1 MAKSSATK
9 KISLSALR
17 IHPEMVKE
25 VKKNTK
31 ARQRKKPAK
40 ATPKATV
47 SKNVEPTKPVRQ
59 RSSVKRVQLLSAKDA
74 RSVIDQIR
82 IAFSVSAIGAVIGIL
97 IGASIPLATY
107 HTAHYEWKEFWSIF
121 SALICGGL
129 LVSAKSVFLW
139 SKDAFRDSWK
149 AFGFVVLIEG
159 TMIFSNTTWLVYM
172 CLGILM
178 FINAIAA
185 GAGLV
190 IKPAAEPKKHSWEI

>member
-1 MAKSSATK
+1 MARSSIAK
-9 KISLSALR
+9 KISSGPAPR

-25 VKKNTK
+25 VKKK
-31 ARQRKKPAK
+31 VKPRNK
-40 ATPKATV
+40 PVPKAAAPKAV
-47 SKNVEPTKPVRQ
+47 VRK
-59 RSSVKRVQLLSAKDA
+59 SKRVQLVSAREA
-74 RSVIDQIR
+74 SSVIDQIR
-82 IAFSVSAIGAVIGIL
+82 IAFSVSAIGAVIGIV

-107 HTAHYEWKEFWSIF
+107 HTAHHEWKEFWSVF

-149 AFGFVVLIEG
+149 AFGFVILIEG
-159 TMIFSNTTWLVYM
+159 TMVFSHTTWLAYM

-178 FINAIAA
+178 FINAVAA

-190 IKPAAEPKKHSWEI
+190 IKPQVVKKPSWEI

>member
-1 MAKSSATK
+1 MASTAK
-9 KISLSALR
+9 KIVPSAPAPR
-17 IHPEMVKE
+17 IHPEMARE
-25 VKKNTK
+25 V
-31 ARQRKKPAK
+31 RKKKPVAKKPVAKKAAPAK
-40 ATPKATV
+40 VKSATPKH
-47 SKNVEPTKPVRQ
+47 NR
-59 RSSVKRVQLLSAKDA
+59 VKLLSIKDA
-74 RSVIDQIR
+74 RSVIDQIK
-82 IAFSVSAIGAVIGIL
+82 IAFSVSVIGAVIGIV

-107 HTAHYEWKEFWSIF
+107 WTAHHEWKEFWSIF

-159 TMIFSNTTWLVYM
+159 TMIFSHTTWLAYM

-190 IKPAAEPKKHSWEI
+190 IKPEAPPKKPSWES